1 MRAET
6 FVPGHISC
14 IFRPVR
20 GSDFR
25 ETGSLGLGIRLDL
38 GCRASAAPSDGDMR
52 ISINGETCE
61 APITRSALEFMGV
74 REGFD
79 ISLIHE
85 LPIEQGFA
93 TSASGTYAASLCVA
107 ELTGKDPGL
116 AAEASHY
123 AECTCGGGLG
133 DLLAICSPYGV
144 PIREAPGMPGTHGRT
159 ADSGLSL
166 DRLSLIVFEDPLNTG
181 SVLSDESEVA
191 RIIRAGDDSLR
202 AFRKDPTVDR
212 LFEESN
218 RFSEEVGLQSPE
230 VTDAIG
236 AIRSLG
242 YHAGMSMLGNSVYS
256 DAPVQNVRDLFPNAR
271 IFESASYGRPVEVT
285 RRE

>member
-1 MRAET
+1 MRVET

-20 GSDFR
+20 GRDFK
-25 ETGSLGLGIRLDL
+25 ETGSLGLGIRLNL
-38 GCRASAAPSDGDMR
+38 GCMASAVPSDGDLR

-61 APITRSALEFMGV
+61 APITRSGLEYMGI
-74 REGFD
+74 REGFE
-79 ISLIHE
+79 ISLTHE
-85 LPIEQGFA
+85 LPVEQGFA
-93 TSASGTYAASLCVA
+93 TSASGTYAAALCIA
-107 ELTGKDPGL
+107 ELTGKGPAL

-166 DRLSLIVFEDPLNTG
+166 DRLSLIVFEEPLNTG
-181 SVLSDESEVA
+181 TVLSDEAEVA

-202 AFRKDPTVDR
+202 AFRQDPTVDR
-212 LFEESN
+212 LFEESD

-230 VTDAIG
+230 VTDAIET
-236 AIRSLG
+236 IRSLG

-256 DAPVQNVRDLFPNAR
+256 DAPVQSVRDLFPSAR
-271 IFESASYGRPVEVT
+271 IFESASYDRSVEVI